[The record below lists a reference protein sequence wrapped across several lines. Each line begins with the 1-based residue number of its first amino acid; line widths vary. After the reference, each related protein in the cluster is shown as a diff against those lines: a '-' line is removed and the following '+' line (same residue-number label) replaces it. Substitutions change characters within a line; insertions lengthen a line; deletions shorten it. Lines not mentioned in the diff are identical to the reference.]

1 MDAINLSTSKKQS
14 REKVE
19 TPPET
24 DLTSLLDL
32 QDFFSAELVNQGTSY
47 RRAFIPL
54 TEGST

>member
-32 QDFFSAELVNQGTSY
+32 QDFFSAELVNQGTSCGEIIDHI
-47 RRAFIPL
+47 R
-54 TEGST
+54 GQND